1 MTDEVSTSSEATP
14 RQLSH
19 IGAGLVIA
27 SALGS
32 TLGIVIAQF
41 LDNLGV
47 GLLAEMLGGDATVFN
62 NRVEFEGAQALA
74 WAGGFALCLI
84 VGSLCLF
91 AYPAQRGY
99 GLPRLTLLWTILHL
113 LRQALSQ
120 AMFLPFDDEAPLA
133 RAYASLD
140 APGGLD
146 MVIAAGG
153 AIGLL
158 LVALSAAAAFLAFTP
173 HRRLVENARRRL
185 TLALWIC
192 LVPVAVSVFL
202 AIPFFMPDSQSNV
215 IPSLPLVAVMFFVTL
230 AAAPGTTT
238 VIGPDDHVETSW
250 PYGLGAFVLVTL
262 LFHLLVLRG
271 GVSVDPRMWG

>member
-1 MTDEVSTSSEATP
+1 MTSESSTSQAAS
-14 RQLSH
+14 RHLSR
-19 IGAGLVIA
+19 IGAGLVVA
-27 SALGS
+27 SVLGS
-32 TLGIVIAQF
+32 TLGIVIAHF
-41 LDNLGV
+41 VDHAGI
-47 GLLAEMLGGDATVFN
+47 GLLAEILGGDATVFN
-62 NRVEFEGAQALA
+62 NRVEFQGARDLA
-74 WAGGFALCLI
+74 WAGGFALCLV

-91 AYPAQRGY
+91 AYPTQRGF
-99 GLPRLTLLWTILHL
+99 GVPRLTLLWTILHL

-120 AMFLPFDDEAPLA
+120 AMLLPFDADAPLA
-133 RAYASLD
+133 KAYASLN
-140 APGGLD
+140 APAGLD

-158 LVALSAAAAFLAFTP
+158 LVALSAAVAFLAFTP
-173 HRRLVENARRRL
+173 HRILVIDARRRL

-192 LVPVAVSVFL
+192 LIPVAVSVFL
-202 AIPFFMPDSQSNV
+202 AIPFFLPDSQSNV

-238 VIGPDDHVETSW
+238 VIGPDDQVETAW
-250 PYGLGAFVLVTL
+250 PYGLGAFVLAML